1 MVPGS
6 RHQPPYGP
14 QAAYSGYYDG
24 RGYPVQDGRQIAAD
38 GYGRPRQPPYEYQHH
53 QPPGPPT
60 MYNNAYGSTGAPRLG
75 TSPRRNYNQQYSH
88 SPAYPSPQAGAP
100 ARRTDNAAQ
109 PVSVTPE
116 QIRAKLEKV
125 LADKNAFIRSAK
137 ASFEQFDQD
146 RSGTL
151 DFRETRSLL
160 SRLCQNLQLPPVE
173 PSTLQQIFA
182 KYDTDDSGS
191 LDLEEFA
198 QMYWRLLLTVR
209 EKYYPSKKFRVR
221 RNVFVGRFPLANAG
235 GIRKIF
241 DFQKKIGAG
250 SFGEV
255 HLVKELRSG
264 FTRVCKTINKDQAA
278 VPVEQ
283 IEAEINILKQLDHPN
298 IIKIYDVYEDY
309 NSVYIIMEYCK
320 GGELLDRIVQAQ
332 QRAKALTEKYV
343 MGIMQQILLALSY
356 FHSQKIAHKD
366 LKPENVLFQDTSPTS
381 PIKVI
386 DFGLAEIFR
395 KTDEYSHNAA
405 GTVLYMAPEVFQRRL
420 DLKCDVWSAGVLMYL
435 LLTGHLPYSGK
446 SVSEIKNKVLRDEPL
461 WDVQCRYVS
470 ETGIDLLKKMLQKQ
484 PRQRLSASEALQ
496 HPWFQSENLGK
507 VVLPP
512 SICENMKRYMKQ
524 AGLKNVLINL
534 MAHQLDFTGGQVKLI
549 SDVFNKLD
557 KDQNG
562 LLSASE
568 LTLGLRNAG
577 LQPWEITKIIQALDI
592 DGSGSISYTEFL
604 AACYTWRE
612 SELNIVWTAFN
623 KLDTD
628 ADGVISVEEFS
639 RLLLGGGDVDQDLT
653 QSRLIK
659 RREGN
664 REQLEEDVRKL
675 VQEIDRNGDGKIDWD
690 EFIDYM
696 RGTTSR

>member
-1 MVPGS
+1 
-6 RHQPPYGP
+6 
-14 QAAYSGYYDG
+14 
-24 RGYPVQDGRQIAAD
+24 
-38 GYGRPRQPPYEYQHH
+38 
-53 QPPGPPT
+53 
-60 MYNNAYGSTGAPRLG
+60 
-75 TSPRRNYNQQYSH
+75 
-88 SPAYPSPQAGAP
+88 
-100 ARRTDNAAQ
+100 
-109 PVSVTPE
+109 
-116 QIRAKLEKV
+116 
-125 LADKNAFIRSAK
+125 
-137 ASFEQFDQD
+137 
-146 RSGTL
+146 
-151 DFRETRSLL
+151 
-160 SRLCQNLQLPPVE
+160 
-173 PSTLQQIFA
+173 
-182 KYDTDDSGS
+182 
-191 LDLEEFA
+191 
-198 QMYWRLLLTVR
+198 
-209 EKYYPSKKFRVR
+209 
-221 RNVFVGRFPLANAG
+221 
-235 GIRKIF
+235 
-241 DFQKKIGAG
+241 
-250 SFGEV
+250 
-255 HLVKELRSG
+255 
-264 FTRVCKTINKDQAA
+264 
-278 VPVEQ
+278 
-283 IEAEINILKQLDHPN
+283 
-298 IIKIYDVYEDY
+298 
-309 NSVYIIMEYCK
+309 
-320 GGELLDRIVQAQ
+320 
-332 QRAKALTEKYV
+332 
-343 MGIMQQILLALSY
+343 
-356 FHSQKIAHKD
+356 
-366 LKPENVLFQDTSPTS
+366 
-381 PIKVI
+381 
-386 DFGLAEIFR
+386 
-395 KTDEYSHNAA
+395 
-405 GTVLYMAPEVFQRRL
+405 
-420 DLKCDVWSAGVLMYL
+420 MYL

>member
-1 MVPGS
+1 M
-6 RHQPPYGP
+6 
-14 QAAYSGYYDG
+14 
-24 RGYPVQDGRQIAAD
+24 
-38 GYGRPRQPPYEYQHH
+38 
-53 QPPGPPT
+53 
-60 MYNNAYGSTGAPRLG
+60 
-75 TSPRRNYNQQYSH
+75 
-88 SPAYPSPQAGAP
+88 
-100 ARRTDNAAQ
+100 
-109 PVSVTPE
+109 TPD

-125 LADKNAFIRSAK
+125 LVDKSQFIKSAK

-146 RSGTL
+146 HSGTL
-151 DFRETRSLL
+151 DFKETTLL
-160 SRLCQNLQLPPVE
+160 LNRLCQNLQLPPVDS
-173 PSTLQQIFA
+173 STLQQIFA
-182 KYDTDDSGS
+182 KYDVDESGS

-198 QMYWRLLLTVR
+198 QMYWRLLLNVR

-221 RNVFVGRFPLANAG
+221 RNVFVGRFPLGNAG

-264 FTRVCKTINKDQAA
+264 FIRVCKTINKDQAA

-283 IEAEINILKQLDHPN
+283 IEAEINILKTLDHPN

-309 NSVYIIMEYCK
+309 NSVYIIMEYCQ
-320 GGELLDRIVQAQ
+320 GGELLDRIIQAQ
-332 QRAKALTEKYV
+332 QRNKSLTEEYV
-343 MGIMQQILLALSY
+343 MGLMQQILLALSY
-356 FHSQKIAHKD
+356 FHSQKIVHKD
-366 LKPENVLFQDTSPTS
+366 LKPENVLFQDKSPQS

-386 DFGLAEIFR
+386 DFGLAEIFK

-420 DLKCDVWSAGVLMYL
+420 HLKCDVWSAGCIMYL
-435 LLTGHLPYSGK
+435 LLTGHLPFSGK
-446 SVSEIKNKVLRDEPL
+446 SVSDIRAKVMRDEPPFEL
-461 WDVQCRYVS
+461 HCRSVS
-470 ETGIDLLKKMLQKQ
+470 EQGIDLLRKMLKKQ
-484 PRQRLSASEALQ
+484 PKQRLSAAECLQ
-496 HPWFQSENLGK
+496 HPWFRIGQDGLRTQ
-507 VVLPP
+507 LPP
-512 SICENMKRYMKQ
+512 NICVNMKRYMKQ

-534 MAHQLDFTGGQVKLI
+534 MAHQLDFTGSQVKQI
-549 SDVFNKLD
+549 SQVFNDLD

-562 LLSASE
+562 MLSAEE
-568 LTLGLRNAG
+568 LAWGLRNAG

-628 ADGVISVEEFS
+628 SDGVISVDEFS
-639 RLLLGGGDVDQDLT
+639 RLLLGSELDQDLT
-653 QSRLIK
+653 QSRLVK

-664 REQLEEDVRKL
+664 REQLEEDVRQL
-675 VQEIDRNGDGKIDWD
+675 VRQIDRNGDGKIDWD

-696 RGTTSR
+696 RGTTTSGGK